1 MLELILSL
9 DTDLLLFLNQFHT
22 PFFDEVMHFLSKS
35 VFLMSALLAFI
46 LTILIYGFKNKSWL
60 FILFIFINFGLT
72 DAISSKVFKPG
83 FKRLRPCK
91 EQVLK
96 PIVHTYGN
104 CYGGDYGFVSS
115 HAANTMGI
123 AILLALFLKSRFW
136 WITIFYPYSV
146 VVSFS
151 RIYLG
156 KHYPLDIL
164 GGWLLALGCSLLCYF
179 IVKKISLLYWKKRP
193 QDLL

>member
-1 MLELILSL
+1 MLEILINL
-9 DTDLLLFLNQFHT
+9 DTHLLLFLNQFHT

-35 VFLMSALLAFI
+35 VVLMSLLFAFI
-46 LTILIYGFKNKSWL
+46 LTILVYSFQKKAWL
-60 FILFIFINFGLT
+60 FILFLLINFGLT
-72 DAISSKVFKPG
+72 DAISSRVLKPG

-91 EQVLK
+91 EEVIK
-96 PIVHTYGN
+96 PIIHTYGN

-123 AILLALFLKSRFW
+123 AIILALFLKARFW
-136 WITIFYPYSV
+136 WITIFYPYSI

-164 GGWLLALGCSLLCYF
+164 GGWILAFLCSYFTFF
-179 IVKKISLLYWKKRP
+179 IVKKICFLYWKKHP